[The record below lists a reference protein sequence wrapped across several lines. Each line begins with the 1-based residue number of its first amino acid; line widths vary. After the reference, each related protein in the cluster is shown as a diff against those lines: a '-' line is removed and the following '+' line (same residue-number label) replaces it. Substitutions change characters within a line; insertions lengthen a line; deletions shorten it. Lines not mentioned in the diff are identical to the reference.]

1 MNVHSKDLRQRILN
15 YALTHSIRRTAR
27 IFQVSPDT
35 VYRLKKLF
43 YETGDIVPHSPH
55 ASPARAVSPEGELY
69 LQVLLVEDVD
79 LTLEELCERYEKAY
93 GVRVGITTMHNTL
106 KRLNLTYK
114 KKTVYD
120 PKRNSDEAAEEKLS
134 YINQLEGIKPEDRIY
149 LDETGS
155 ALNLNL
161 EYGRSPRGEPVYD
174 ENPTAPGGTVNT
186 VAVLTEN
193 GIEAVDM
200 YTGTLTAKRFVFYL
214 DLYLLDL
221 IVGGKVLIMDN
232 HPVHHAKLVQEF
244 LEEHKIPYVYL
255 PTYSPELNPIE
266 EAFSKIK
273 HYIKKHKPRIMG
285 DLFNTIGNAV
295 KTVTKD
301 DIIGYVNH
309 SEEFLAV
316 TI

>member
-1 MNVHSKDLRQRILN
+1 MNAHSKDLRQRILN
-15 YALTHSIRRTAR
+15 YALTHSVRHTAR

-35 VYRLKKLF
+35 VYRLKKLY
-43 YETGDIVPHSPH
+43 YETGDIVPHSPQVV
-55 ASPARAVSPEGELY
+55 PARAVSPEGELY
-69 LQVLLVEDVD
+69 LQVLLLEDVD

-120 PKRNSDEAAEEKLS
+120 PKRNRDEAKDEKTS
-134 YINQLEGIKPEDRIY
+134 YINQLEDVKPENRIY
-149 LDETGS
+149 LDEMGS
-155 ALNLNL
+155 ALNMTLDS
-161 EYGRSPRGEPVYD
+161 GRSRQGERVYD
-174 ENPTAPGGTVNT
+174 ENPTAPGVTVNT
-186 VAVLTEN
+186 VAVLTEK

-214 DLYLLDL
+214 EIYLLNL

-232 HPVHHAKLVQEF
+232 HPVHHAKLVQQF
-244 LEEHKIPYVYL
+244 LEGHQVPYVYL

-273 HYIKKHKPRIMG
+273 HDIKKHKPRLVG
-285 DLFNTIGNAV
+285 DLFNTIKNAI
-295 KTVTKD
+295 KTVTQD

-309 SEEFLAV
+309 SEEFL
-316 TI
+316 